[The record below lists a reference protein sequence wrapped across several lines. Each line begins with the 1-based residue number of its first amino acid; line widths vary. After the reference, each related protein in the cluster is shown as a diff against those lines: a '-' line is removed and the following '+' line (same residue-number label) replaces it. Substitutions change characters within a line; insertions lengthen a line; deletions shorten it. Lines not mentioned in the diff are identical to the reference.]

1 MERSKETREGTA
13 IALLLCVA
21 ACLLLNWPIL
31 SIVGDGD
38 KTAAVGYLFFVWLC
52 IIFCL
57 ALYCRKEA
65 AKPPQELGCEDKE

>member
-1 MERSKETREGTA
+1 MERSKGTREGTA
-13 IALLLCVA
+13 IAPLLCVA

-31 SIVGDGD
+31 SIVGDSD
-38 KTAAVGYLFFVWLC
+38 KTAAVAYLFFVWLC

-65 AKPPQELGCEDKE
+65 ADPPQELGTEDKE